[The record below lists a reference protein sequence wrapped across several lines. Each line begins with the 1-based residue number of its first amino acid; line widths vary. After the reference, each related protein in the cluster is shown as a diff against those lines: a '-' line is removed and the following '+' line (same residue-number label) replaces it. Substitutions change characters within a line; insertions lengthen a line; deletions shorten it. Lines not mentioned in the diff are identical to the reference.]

1 MKTPFL
7 TNHKSTLGSVLI
19 VVMIVCLG
27 LVALTL
33 VFGSSMVMAYRGADN
48 SQAGQQADQAIEGA
62 ARYAEYLMTQVT
74 RPGAMPDS
82 TSFQSDS
89 LPIADATFWFIGQPG
104 STDPIDKPAFGLVDE
119 ASKLNL
125 NTATFDMLMA
135 LPGMTSDLA
144 ISIIGWRTAVSG
156 SDSASSSMATTST
169 VKGGRFESPEEL
181 ALLSGTDATLLYGQD
196 LNLNHVI
203 DSNESDSGKTFS
215 TGSTD
220 NRISSGLLEYLTVF
234 SREPNKSSDGS
245 ARINVAQLPI
255 PPAAQSPALTTL
267 LTNSFDSS
275 RAREI
280 ETKLRTAGRF
290 NSVLQFFVRSGMTE
304 PEFEKIAPSL
314 TAKTGDY
321 LTGLVNVNTASAT
334 VLACIP
340 GIGADKAAQ
349 LISTRTSQ
357 ATPPVSLAWVVPI
370 LGEDGAIQAG
380 PYLTVNSYQ
389 VSADVAA
396 VGRYGRGYRRT
407 RFVIDNS
414 TGTPHIIYRRNMTPL
429 GWALGSDVR
438 ATLAMKKEMK

>member
-1 MKTPFL
+1 M
-7 TNHKSTLGSVLI
+7 GSVLI

-33 VFGSSMVMAYRGADN
+33 VFGSTMIMAYRGADN

-82 TSFQSDS
+82 TTFQSDS
-89 LPIADATFWFIGQPG
+89 LPVGDATFWFIGEPT

-144 ISIIGWRTAVSG
+144 ISIIGWRTSVSG
-156 SDSASSSMATTST
+156 SATASAGSVTTTTST
-169 VKGGRFESPEEL
+169 VKSARFESVEEL
-181 ALLSGTDATLLYGQD
+181 ALVSGTDSSLLYGQD

-203 DSNESDSGKTFS
+203 DSNESDSNTTFS

-245 ARINVAQLPI
+245 ARINVTQLPV

-267 LTNSFDSS
+267 LTNTFDSS

-290 NSVLQFFVRSGMTE
+290 TSVLQFYIRSGMTE
-304 PEFEKIAPSL
+304 PEFEKIVPSL

-321 LTGLVNVNTASAT
+321 VTGLVNVNTASAT
-334 VLACIP
+334 VLTCIP
-340 GIGADKAAQ
+340 GIGSDKAGQ
-349 LISTRTSQ
+349 LISARTAQ
-357 ATPPVSLAWVVPI
+357 ATPPASLAWVVPI

-380 PYLTVNSYQ
+380 PYLTMNSYQ
-389 VSADVAA
+389 ISADVAA
-396 VGRYGRGYRRT
+396 VGHNGRGYRRT

-414 TGTPHIIYRRNMTPL
+414 TGTPRIIYRRNMTPL

-438 ATLAMKKEMK
+438 EALAMKKETK